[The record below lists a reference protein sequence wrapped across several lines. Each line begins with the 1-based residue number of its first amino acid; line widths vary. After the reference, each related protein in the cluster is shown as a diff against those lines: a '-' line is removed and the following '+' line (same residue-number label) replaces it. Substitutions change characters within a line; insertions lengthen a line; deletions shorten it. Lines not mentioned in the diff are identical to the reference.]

1 MNERKLF
8 LIQNFTLLI
17 ATAHEKVHVGNQKF
31 KCDTCGK
38 AFDILRQLTEHA
50 AVHRVDKPFTCSIC
64 NKHYSRGTVLSQHM
78 KSHTSTNTITNTTP
92 VNYGNNAIVNTIQ
105 NVQAN
110 QMALMAKTTVTVP
123 IMTQQPLY
131 KCQHEQCDKILM
143 TPTDLKEHELVH
155 IAVQKDDKKLIT
167 VKEVMV
173 MVKTD
178 EPQIIQLMPSS
189 QIKCYACNELFNT
202 EQERNEH
209 AIIHNNRLLTND
221 TNQTLSSVQV
231 SNTQLLNP
239 IQTAT
244 IIDQPPEVPSLS
256 FPDVEPMYEEI
267 QTGPK
272 FMDLDST
279 RCVKIIKPDDEIIR
293 NSDTNEKFKCEV
305 CNKRFSILSN
315 YNFHL
320 RVHKRDKPHRCLI
333 CGKSFRLPK
342 SLEQHMVLHSETSS
356 YHCVVCNRIFSRSG
370 ALKMHMRSHTTAE
383 IQAPNRTYVDVMCHD
398 ADDDL
403 FANEDEENNV
413 SLDFSHLDV
422 PICDIC
428 GIKFNVCG
436 NTRTH
441 TCPKYNANEDDEFD
455 DDDEENL
462 TAMDIWNCDGTLIT

>member
-1 MNERKLF
+1 MH
-8 LIQNFTLLI
+8 I
-17 ATAHEKVHVGNQKF
+17 GNQKF
-31 KCDTCGK
+31 KCDTCGQ

-64 NKHYSRGTVLSQHM
+64 NKSYSRSTVLSQHM
-78 KSHTSTNTITNTTP
+78 KSHTSTNTNP
-92 VNYGNNAIVNTIQ
+92 VNYANNANVNTIP
-105 NVQAN
+105 NVQVK
-110 QMALMAKTTVTVP
+110 QMENIVPMAVMTKTTTVTVP

-131 KCQHEQCDKILM
+131 KCQQCETMLM
-143 TPTDLKEHELVH
+143 TPTALKEHESIH
-155 IAVQKDDKKLIT
+155 IAVQKEDKKLIT

-173 MVKTD
+173 MVKPDT
-178 EPQIIQLMPSS
+178 ESQIIQLMPSS
-189 QIKCYACNELFNT
+189 QIKCYACNEMFNT

-209 AIIHNNRLLTND
+209 AVIHNNRLLTHD

-231 SNTQLLNP
+231 SNTQSLNP
-239 IQTAT
+239 IQTTT

-279 RCVKIIKPDDEIIR
+279 KCVRIIKPDDEFIR
-293 NSDTNEKFKCEV
+293 NNSDGNDKFKCKL
-305 CNKRFSILSN
+305 CNKQFSILSN

-320 RVHKRDKPHRCLI
+320 RVHKRDKPHRCLV
-333 CGKSFRLPK
+333 CAKSFRLSK
-342 SLEQHMVLHSETSS
+342 SLEQHMVLHTETLSF
-356 YHCVVCNRIFSRSG
+356 HCFVCNRIFSRSS
-370 ALKMHMRSHTTAE
+370 ALKMHLRSHTTAE
-383 IQAPNRTYVDVMCHD
+383 IQAPNRTYVDVLCHD

-413 SLDFSHLDV
+413 SLDYSHLDV

-428 GIKFNVCG
+428 GIKFDVCG
-436 NTRTH
+436 NTRVH
-441 TCPKYNANEDDEFD
+441 TCPKYNANDDDEFD

-462 TAMDIWNCDGTLIT
+462 TAMDIWNCD